1 VDKFKQYN
9 DSFGHPAGDE
19 VLKGVAALLR
29 DKARET
35 DIVARYGGE
44 EFIVILPNTG
54 EEASTTFAERMRVAI
69 EETPWPMRAVT
80 ASFGAATMSE
90 SVETSDD
97 LVSIAD
103 QALYYSKEHGR
114 NRVTHYSEV
123 VGS

>member
-54 EEASTTFAERMRVAI
+54 EEASTTFAERLRVAI
-69 EETPWPMRAVT
+69 AETPWPMRAVT

-90 SVETSDD
+90 SIETADD

-123 VGS
+123 VRL